1 MQRVVPPRAEQP
13 NLRVRA
19 GQVAIPS
26 ASAAQKRTL
35 IARIEA
41 VGLPVKI
48 LPGLVEMVD
57 GHADMAQIR
66 EVDVADLL
74 GRDPVAPAAAL
85 FLRNITGKVVMVT
98 GPADQ

>member
-1 MQRVVPPRAEQP
+1 M
-13 NLRVRA
+13 
-19 GQVAIPS
+19 
-26 ASAAQKRTL
+26 
-35 IARIEA
+35 
-41 VGLPVKI
+41 GLPVKI

-57 GHADMAQIR
+57 GHAAVAQIR

-98 GPADQ
+98 GAGGSIGSELCRQIVSQRPRRLVLIVTDRHKPATAESA